1 VKKIFWFPSIFV
13 AFLCWCFE
21 YHNGLPSKN
30 NPAQILIAKLFK
42 MHTNALARNAKIM
55 CCIIKMLDIL
65 THPLVEPYAQTSTLV
80 NLINKN
86 NYTFIT
92 HHINGI
98 EPNPTDLFLLLFQ
111 KWEKGSLAV
120 LETVLKLLLTIKD
133 SLSNDNEEE
142 KSQKPLCFP
151 F

>member
-1 VKKIFWFPSIFV
+1 MF
-13 AFLCWCFE
+13 
-21 YHNGLPSKN
+21 
-30 NPAQILIAKLFK
+30 
-42 MHTNALARNAKIM
+42 
-55 CCIIKMLDIL
+55 DIL
-65 THPLVEPYAQTSTLV
+65 THPLEPYAQTSTLV

-92 HHINGI
+92 HHKLMELNG
-98 EPNPTDLFLLLFQ
+98 PTDLFLLFQ
-111 KWEKGSLAV
+111 KKWFDCC
-120 LETVLKLLLTIKD
+120 LETVSKLLLTIKD